1 MLPPSPRP
9 SPTSSMLSG
18 GSPEEEYLPGLTTD
32 HYQSPHLGFDDQ
44 FLDFSATSN
53 FNDGP
58 EHSADFGGSFSNADL
73 STSWGPPSHFGN
85 SLGLVGTP
93 PPSLANPGFIHTAQS
108 LHDSYY
114 YHHSP
119 YGSAQP
125 SLPQQHSG
133 LMATRDVPR
142 IRIHTGLPA
151 SSNGTI
157 IQDPRSPYER
167 SPSALLAPSPSSVH
181 PNSSPSSTASVP
193 PMTPHSPYH
202 HISTPYMHP
211 SPTSGAY
218 SSPSTISP
226 QFLEQDSFCPPAS
239 PDFDASRRVLE
250 IAYEIGHPLGTPLV
264 PQPDYRPHTQSDR
277 RRYVEQ
283 ATLEGPI
290 LFWTM
295 YPDAQGRPH
304 KTLGMPLSDALNCRF
319 MALVGRDDPMFED
332 RGPSVSIRIN
342 WPGYAP
348 WSRQIPTR
356 DFRSPPQPVTRSKLA
371 RNVAKTVLR
380 FIQENGLRP
389 MDDNAQH
396 VWRVGD
402 GHIVLDDLM
411 LVGLQHVSM
420 GSWQAH
426 LRLMRPL

>member
-18 GSPEEEYLPGLTTD
+18 GSPQADFLPDLTAD
-32 HYQSPHLGFDDQ
+32 HYQSPHLGFGDH

-58 EHSADFGGSFSNADL
+58 EQSTDLGGSFSNADL
-73 STSWGPPSHFGN
+73 STTWGAPSHYGN
-85 SLGLVGTP
+85 TLGLLGTP
-93 PPSLANPGFIHTAQS
+93 PPSLTNPGYIHTAQS

-114 YHHSP
+114 YNHSP
-119 YGSAQP
+119 YGS
-125 SLPQQHSG
+125 PQAALSHQQSG
-133 LMATRDVPR
+133 TLATREVPR

-167 SPSALLAPSPSSVH
+167 SPSALLTPSPSAVY
-181 PNSSPSSTASVP
+181 PNSSPSSTGSVP
-193 PMTPHSPYH
+193 PITPHTPFS

-211 SPTSGAY
+211 SPASGPY
-218 SSPSTISP
+218 ISPSTISP
-226 QFLEQDSFCPPAS
+226 QLLDQDSFCPPAS
-239 PDFDASRRVLE
+239 PEIDATRRVLD

-264 PQPDYRPHTQSDR
+264 PQTDYRPHTQSDR

-283 ATLEGPI
+283 ATLEPAI
-290 LFWTM
+290 LFWTIG
-295 YPDAQGRPH
+295 PDAHGRPRKH
-304 KTLGMPLSDALNCRF
+304 LGMPLSDAIHCRF
-319 MALVGRDDPMFED
+319 MALVERDDPMFQE

-371 RNVAKTVLR
+371 RNVAKTVHR
-380 FIQENGLRP
+380 FIEETNGRQ
-389 MDDNAQH
+389 MDDPSQEI
-396 VWRVGD
+396 WRVGK
-402 GHIVLDDLM
+402 GYIELEDLM